1 MKNLQKLGGVAAWVD
16 AATYLIVMGLFF
28 TVLSP
33 FADRSLEIGQ
43 FVAFAADKQSLVFIW
58 NLIAYIINGIFL
70 VILILALH
78 ERLKDGSPAIVQA
91 ATVFGLIWAA
101 LIFAAG
107 LIDINSLSTVI
118 DLYGKD
124 PAQAATFK
132 LVVDAVVLGINSS
145 DRLAGGL
152 WILLISW
159 AALRSGGLPRALNY
173 LGLVLAVASLVST
186 ALPFLKEVGTMT
198 FGLGT
203 IVWWVW
209 LGFVLLRGN
218 PGAAAQK
225 TDAFVPRQSITN
237 V

>member
-1 MKNLQKLGGVAAWVD
+1 MKDLQKLGGAAAWVD
-16 AATYLIVMGLFF
+16 AATYLIVMGLLF
-28 TVLSP
+28 TFLSP
-33 FADRSLEIGQ
+33 MADGSLEIGQ
-43 FVAFAADKQSLVFIW
+43 FVAFAADKQPLIFVW
-58 NLIAYIINGIFL
+58 NFTAYIINGIFL
-70 VILILALH
+70 VILMLALH
-78 ERLKDGSPAIVQA
+78 ERLKAGSPGLVQA

-107 LIDINSLSTVI
+107 LIDLNSLAAVI

-132 LVVDAVVLGINSS
+132 LIVDAVVLGINSS

-173 LGLVLAVASLVST
+173 LGLIIAVASLVST
-186 ALPFLKEVGTMT
+186 TLPFLKEAGTMF
-198 FGLGT
+198 FGLGI

-209 LGFVLLRGN
+209 LGLVMLRGQASV
-218 PGAAAQK
+218 AANRA
-225 TDAFVPRQSITN
+225 DALTLHHRTAN
-237 V
+237 G